1 MALPAEPRLLSLA
14 IRADDVFSLRLTERP
29 MPTGSRDAG
38 VLLDWLLDSMGL
50 VRRSGGDES
59 GALHRIMREAF
70 LPEPLRGWDSK
81 QLGDQT
87 GLSNTGIHHHMT
99 KLRECGLVATQ
110 VDGKWHR
117 HILRGGSMTSAV
129 TLVESQATAILGLRL
144 SELAQMVETS
154 ETRMDIG
161 AEDDGVPFSIR
172 ISEQGPL
179 DEGDRTSALARDLG
193 IAGDSQQPRDDL
205 PRDLMV
211 ELCTSHQPITL
222 LALSERL
229 TESRGRVSTA
239 VERMRSAGLIER
251 APMIDRIA
259 QDIFSGLLRQFDAR
273 GEDWLM
279 SRGGL
284 GRLEGSVS
292 GALVAGTSKGNL
304 NIDRVREIL
313 SPVPLSD
320 QRVLLNTLGGRMPY
334 GFRMSGSDGA
344 AVSARVMRKAE
355 QTLRRIRTVAS
366 RLDEALHSP

>member
-59 GALHRIMREAF
+59 GSLHRIMREAF

-193 IAGDSQQPRDDL
+193 IAGDSQQTRDDL

-239 VERMRSAGLIER
+239 MERMRSAGLIER

>member
-1 MALPAEPRLLSLA
+1 MSLA
-14 IRADDVFSLRLTERP
+14 IRADAVFSLRLTERP
-29 MPTGSRDAG
+29 MPTGSRDPG
-38 VLLDWLLDSMGL
+38 VLLDWILDSMGL
-50 VRRSGGDES
+50 VRRSGGDET
-59 GALHRIMREAF
+59 GAIHRIMREAF

-87 GLSNTGIHHHMT
+87 GLSNTGIHHQMT
-99 KLRECGLVATQ
+99 KLRECGLVATK
-110 VDGKWHR
+110 VAGKWHR

-144 SELAQMVETS
+144 SELAQMIEKS
-154 ETRMDIG
+154 ETRMAIE
-161 AEDDGVPFSIR
+161 AEDDGLPFSMR
-172 ISEQGPL
+172 ITEQGPIE
-179 DEGDRTSALARDLG
+179 EGDRISSLASDLG
-193 IAGDSQQPRDDL
+193 IAGESKQSGDGL

-211 ELCTSHQPITL
+211 ELCTRHQPITL

-251 APMIDRIA
+251 VPMIDRIA
-259 QDIFSGLLRQFDAR
+259 QDIFSGLVRQFDAR

-284 GRLEGSVS
+284 GRLEDPVS
-292 GALVAGTSKGNL
+292 GALLAGASKGIL
-304 NIDRVREIL
+304 NIDRVQEIL
-313 SPVPLSD
+313 SPVPLTD

>member
-144 SELAQMVETS
+144 SELVQMVETS

-344 AVSARVMRKAE
+344 AISARVMRKAE

>member
-1 MALPAEPRLLSLA
+1 MAPPAEPRLLSLA
-14 IRADDVFSLRLTERP
+14 IRADAVFSLRLTERP

-50 VRRSGGDES
+50 VRRSGGDET

-70 LPEPLRGWDSK
+70 LPDPLRGWDSK

-87 GLSNTGIHHHMT
+87 GLSNTGIHHQMT

-129 TLVESQATAILGLRL
+129 TLVESQATVILGLRL

-154 ETRMDIG
+154 ETRMTIE

-172 ISEQGPL
+172 IAEQGPL
-179 DEGDRTSALARDLG
+179 EGEDRTSALARDLG
-193 IAGDSQQPRDDL
+193 IAGDSQKPSSEL

-211 ELCTSHQPITL
+211 ELCAGHQPITL

-284 GRLEGSVS
+284 GRLEGPVS
-292 GALVAGTSKGNL
+292 AALVTGASKGSL

-313 SPVPLSD
+313 SPVPISD

>member
-14 IRADDVFSLRLTERP
+14 IRAGAVFSLRLTERP

-50 VRRSGGDES
+50 VRRSGGDET

-70 LPEPLRGWDSK
+70 LPDPLRGWDSK

-87 GLSNTGIHHHMT
+87 GLSNTGIHHQMT

-154 ETRMDIG
+154 ETRMTIE

-172 ISEQGPL
+172 IAEQGPL
-179 DEGDRTSALARDLG
+179 EGEDRTSALARDLG
-193 IAGDSQQPRDDL
+193 IAGDSQNPSSEL

-211 ELCTSHQPITL
+211 ELCAGHQPITL

-284 GRLEGSVS
+284 GRLEGPVS
-292 GALVAGTSKGNL
+292 AALVTGASKGSL

-313 SPVPLSD
+313 SPVPISD